1 MELNMN
7 TVEGLAGFIQ
17 HVFQQRPTPERKAMA
32 KEIIDKKLRP
42 VIAQV
47 EQADT
52 RCDYA
57 AMLGIPVQYH
67 KLLGK
72 WIDISSTAFT
82 WNVLVSPDP
91 VAQEVRDAFF
101 PTSAPTTLMAVGGA
115 VWRLMR
121 GHDDDS
127 QQTADLVEFMRLDD
141 KRDYD
146 NMLTLCS
153 SGKFVKD
160 FWHVMTGHNIKKWHL
175 IEDDAEDVAKAVAVG
190 DVVFVS

>member
-32 KEIIDKKLRP
+32 KEIIDKTLRP

-101 PTSAPTTLMAVGGA
+101 PTSAPTTLMAAGGA